1 MLTSSIVLGMCAEVL
16 ARLFR
21 RPSECCW
28 SVCLRWFDMVVVVL
42 GDGFG
47 LSPSGFQ
54 FELVPWFGL
63 VLLVVDFGLVGSMI

>member
-1 MLTSSIVLGMCAEVL
+1 MYAEVL
-16 ARLFR
+16 ARSFCL
-21 RPSECCW
+21 PSDCCW
-28 SVCLRWFDMVVVVL
+28 SVYLRWSDTVVVVL